1 MMLCTSEISD
11 TVYTI
16 TWALMTFL
24 SFGIGFLVGL
34 GYSEEK
40 RDRKV
45 KEYNAKRR
53 AKYAERKA
61 KEKAETSAQ

>member
-1 MMLCTSEISD
+1 MVCVSEMSD
-11 TVYTI
+11 TIYTI
-16 TWALMTFL
+16 AWTLMTFL

-40 RDRKV
+40 HDQKV

-61 KEKAETSAQ
+61 KEKADTSAV